1 MGSLLTKEDE
11 MSAVNLKDFPE
22 DLHRAAKVAAVK
34 EGKSLKDWIIE
45 AVKEKLERSK
55 ETQ

>member
-1 MGSLLTKEDE
+1 